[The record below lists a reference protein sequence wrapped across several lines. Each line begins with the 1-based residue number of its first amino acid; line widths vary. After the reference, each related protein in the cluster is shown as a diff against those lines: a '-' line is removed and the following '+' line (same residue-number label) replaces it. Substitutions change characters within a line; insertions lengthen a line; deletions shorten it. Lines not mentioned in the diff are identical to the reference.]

1 MNKVAVEGMRFY
13 AYHGF
18 YEEEQIL
25 GNNYLIDVYV
35 QTDFTEAKEMDDLNG
50 TVNYEAIYNTT
61 KEVMAVN
68 VKLLEH
74 VGQQIA
80 TQLKQQFEI
89 IQKITVRV
97 SKLNPP
103 FGGDVARSFI
113 EITETY

>member
-1 MNKVAVEGMRFY
+1 MNIVAVEGMRFY

-25 GNNYLIDVYV
+25 GNNYLVDVYV
-35 QTDFTEAKEMDDLNG
+35 ETDFTKAKEEDDLSG

-61 KEVMAVN
+61 KRVMAIN
-68 VKLLEH
+68 AKLLEH
-74 VGQQIA
+74 VGQKIA
-80 TQLKQQFEI
+80 VSLKQQFEA